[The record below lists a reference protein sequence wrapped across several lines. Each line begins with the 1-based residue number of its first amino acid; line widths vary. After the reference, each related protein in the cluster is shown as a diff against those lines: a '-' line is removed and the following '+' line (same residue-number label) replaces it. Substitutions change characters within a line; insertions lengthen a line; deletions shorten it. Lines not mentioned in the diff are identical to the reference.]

1 MNRRWGYLAMA
12 QERDRSRGLLGGP
25 SRFARFHTE
34 DPGAGGG
41 APPSGGGAPA
51 GGGTPATPT
60 LEQLQAQIAEL
71 TSKSAGTAKERDEL
85 AAKLKS
91 IEDASLTEA
100 EKLKKAADEASGK
113 VTAAEARLR
122 ETLTRL
128 EIERA
133 ARRLSIVDEDAAYR
147 LLDQGKIEYDSNG
160 APTNVGSLLD
170 ALVKAKPYLV
180 GSGDGGSGGGSSNP
194 GRGRGAG
201 DLTRADLAKMTPSQI
216 AALPQDKVRAA
227 MAA

>member
-1 MNRRWGYLAMA
+1 MA
-12 QERDRSRGLLGGP
+12 QERDRSRGLLAGP
-25 SRFARFHTE
+25 SRFARFHTD
-34 DPGAGGG
+34 DPGGGG
-41 APPSGGGAPA
+41 GGTPPA
-51 GGGTPATPT
+51 GGGGTSGGGGATGGGASATPT

-71 TSKSAGTAKERDEL
+71 TSSKSTTAKERDEL

-91 IEDASLTEA
+91 IEDANLSEA
-100 EKLKKAADEASGK
+100 DKLKKQAEEATGK
-113 VTAAEARLR
+113 VTAAEAKLR
-122 ETLTRL
+122 ETLTKL

-133 ARRLSIVDEDAAYR
+133 ARKLSIVDEDAAYR
-147 LLDQGKIEYDSNG
+147 LLDASKIEYDKEG
-160 APTNVGSLLD
+160 QPTNIGALLD

-180 GSGDGGSGGGSSNP
+180 GSSDGGSGGGSSNP

-201 DLTRADLAKMTPSQI
+201 DFTRADLAKMTPSQI